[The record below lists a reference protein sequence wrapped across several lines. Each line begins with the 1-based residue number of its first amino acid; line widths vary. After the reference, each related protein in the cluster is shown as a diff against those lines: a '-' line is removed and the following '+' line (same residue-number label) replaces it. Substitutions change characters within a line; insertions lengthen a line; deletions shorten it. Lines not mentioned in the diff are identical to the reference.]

1 MLRCSMLTMRSF
13 MMVLIFFTVGSHS
26 GFGADSA
33 VKKSSL
39 DIPAGIE
46 SNLKIRVS
54 LGAEH
59 AQAMISTDT
68 PYQVFD
74 GKGHL
79 LFRGNKIGQ
88 AKVAVAGDRV
98 QFGRQAFKS
107 QPIVLDSM
115 KSILSLDNRTY
126 RDVLEFSLTA
136 NQRLQ
141 VVNELDLEDYLR
153 GVLPSETNPGWKD
166 NALKAQAVVSRTY
179 ALFKMIENH
188 GESFAVSSDVLSQ
201 VYGGVKLEKAST
213 NLAIEETAGEI
224 LVYKGKIFPAFFHST
239 CGGATTKTENAWPV
253 KPHPA
258 LRGGSCGFCN
268 ESPHYRWK
276 ANFTEKELLAALKK
290 NGHPVSAILKL
301 NAKELDESGRPRFF
315 EIEHPAGK
323 IKVPAND
330 FRLAVSP
337 MKMKS
342 VFIQRIVRDGDVFQF
357 VGRGWGHGVGMCQY
371 GDKKMAELGYNYRQI
386 LDYYF
391 PGAEIIRL
399 DVPEKKESV

>member
-1 MLRCSMLTMRSF
+1 MLIARLLILLVLAG
-13 MMVLIFFTVGSHS
+13 MVSPANSLCAEEAS
-26 GFGADSA
+26 
-33 VKKSSL
+33 VKESSL
-39 DIPAGIE
+39 DIPQGIE

-54 LGAEH
+54 LGAQH
-59 AQAMISTDT
+59 SKAVVSTDN

-74 GKGHL
+74 GGGHL
-79 LFRGNKIGQ
+79 LFRGKQIGQ
-88 AKVAVAGDRV
+88 ALVAAKGDLI
-98 QFGRQAFKS
+98 QFGRQSFKA

-115 KSILSLDNRTY
+115 KSMLSLDQRTY
-126 RDVLEFSLTA
+126 RDILEFSTTPE
-136 NQRLQ
+136 NKLQ
-141 VVNELDLEDYLR
+141 IVNELDLEDYLR
-153 GVLPSETNPGWKD
+153 GVLPSETNPSWKE

-201 VYGGVKLEKAST
+201 VYGGVTMEKPST

-239 CGGATTKTENAWPV
+239 CGGATTRTENAWPI

-258 LRGGSCGFCN
+258 LQGGSCGFCN
-268 ESPHYRWK
+268 ESQHYRWK
-276 ANFTEKELLAALKK
+276 ASFTEKELIAALKK
-290 NGHPVSAILKL
+290 IGRPVTAIRKL
-301 NAKELDESGRPRFF
+301 NAEGIDESGRPRFF
-315 EIEHPAGK
+315 VIEHPAGK
-323 IKVPAND
+323 VKIPSND

-342 VFIQRIVRDGDVFQF
+342 VFIQRIVRDGSSYQF
-357 VGRGWGHGVGMCQY
+357 IGRGWGHGVGMCQY

-391 PGAEIIRL
+391 PGSEILRL
-399 DVPEKKESV
+399 KVPEKKALPE